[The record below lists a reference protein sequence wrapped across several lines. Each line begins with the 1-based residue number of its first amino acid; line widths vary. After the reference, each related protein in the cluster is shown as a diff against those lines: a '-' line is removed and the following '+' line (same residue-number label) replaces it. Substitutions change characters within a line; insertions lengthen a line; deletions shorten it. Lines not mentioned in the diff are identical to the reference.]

1 MTRKVHLASSL
12 LAGASMLTLASL
24 AYAQTPATAAMA
36 VQGATVLQDSQDS
49 EPEAEID
56 EGAQAVDD
64 IVVTG
69 SRIVRNGNNSPTPV
83 TVVSTQ
89 ELLTTTPSTVV
100 QALQELPVFSGGR
113 SPTTQPGNSSQ
124 NNSARVLNLR
134 NVGITRT
141 LVLFDGRRV
150 PPTSA
155 TGEVN
160 ADFVPSMLL
169 DRVDVVTGGAS
180 AVYGSDA
187 VAGVVNF
194 VTDRDYNGLK
204 IDGHYGVSRYGD
216 GEEYKFG
223 IAGGMDVL
231 GDRGHLMGS
240 YEYFNS
246 PGIFTK
252 LDREFGKLVYTV
264 QGAGTAANPYRLVQN
279 SRLNQTSFFGLIRS
293 GPLADRVFRTNG
305 VLSPFQH
312 GTPTGAS
319 TVESGGDGG
328 YFYNASLQSQ
338 YQSDLLYG
346 RFDYDLTDKVRFFA
360 QANYMQGHNNNNH
373 ETTDFRNVTMSSRNA
388 FLDPV
393 YQATMTPAQTF
404 TFSKLVTQAPPKSSE
419 TFNTS
424 HMAFAGFEGE
434 LGDWRWDISYVNSR
448 NEQATQNNSNP
459 NNMKLSAALDAV
471 KAADGSIV
479 CNVTLTNP
487 GLYPGCVPLNLFGP
501 TSESLAALDY
511 VLDVTRFVAT
521 TEMNNIG
528 GTITGSPFSL
538 PAGDFQTAFSFEW
551 RKLTYELVS
560 NAQPNPA
567 TCTGLRYNCGA
578 TTLIWQSNVRG
589 DRTPVSQT
597 VSEVAMEL
605 EAPVVRDLP
614 FMSEFTL
621 NGAVRYTD
629 YDTSGAVTTWKVG
642 GDWVVNDSLRFRAT
656 RSRDIRAPNLNDLYA
671 PRLVNPAGAT
681 DVHTGI
687 VGQSRF
693 ITDPN
698 PNLKPEEADTL
709 TVGMVLRPS
718 SIPRLSLSLDYYDI
732 EIGNAIVN
740 IQSQN
745 ITIQNICEASNGASS
760 FCALIERP
768 LPFSDRSAANFATA
782 FYSRPENAQTLTTK
796 GIDIE
801 ANYSVELWGGTLS
814 ARLFAAYQPELIT
827 VQFVGQKPQDSAGAA
842 GLPELRVTTFLKY
855 QIGDWSFDA
864 RNRWNSSTRYNS
876 DEALIYENDHLNA
889 YHTTNVTVSYDLN
902 KTNLFFTVS
911 NLFDRQPTP
920 YGAVGGPS
928 GVPGLF
934 GGFLPGEDTV
944 GRFFTAGFRYRF

>member
-1 MTRKVHLASSL
+1 MTRTIQFTASL
-12 LAGASMLTLASL
+12 LAGASALAIASSAL
-24 AYAQTPATAAMA
+24 AFAPAQDAAAATDQEPAQEDPNSTQ
-36 VQGATVLQDSQDS
+36 VEDV
-49 EPEAEID
+49 
-56 EGAQAVDD
+56 
-64 IVVTG
+64 VVTG
-69 SRIVRNGNNSPTPV
+69 SRIIRNGNNSPTPV

-169 DRVDVVTGGAS
+169 SRVDVVTGGAS

-194 VTDRDYNGLK
+194 VTDRNYNGLK
-204 IDGHYGVSRYGD
+204 VDAHYGISKYGD

-231 GDRGHLMGS
+231 GERGHLMGS

-246 PGIFTK
+246 PGIFSK
-252 LDREFGKLVYTV
+252 LDREFGQKVYTV
-264 QGAGTAANPYRLVQN
+264 QGAGTAANPYRMVQN
-279 SRLNQTSFFGLIRS
+279 SRLNQTSFYGLIRS
-293 GPLADRVFRTNG
+293 GPLADQVFRTNG

-312 GTPTGAS
+312 GVRTGAS

-346 RFDYDLTDKVRFFA
+346 RFDYDVTDKVRFFA
-360 QANYMQGHNNNNH
+360 QANYMEGHNYNNH

-388 FLDPV
+388 FLAPA
-393 YQATMTPAQTF
+393 YQSTMTPSQTF

-434 LGDWRWDISYVNSR
+434 LGRWRWDISYVNSR
-448 NEQATQNNSNP
+448 NEQATRNNANP

-471 KAADGSIV
+471 RAPDGSIV

-501 TSESLAALDY
+501 TSESMEALDY
-511 VLDVTRFVAT
+511 VLDVTGFVAT

-528 GTITGSPFSL
+528 GTIAGSPFSL
-538 PAGDFQTAFSFEW
+538 PAGEFQTAFSFEW
-551 RKLTYELVS
+551 RKLEYELTS
-560 NAQPNPA
+560 NAQPDPA
-567 TCTGLRYNCGA
+567 NCTGLRYNCA
-578 TTLIWQSNVRG
+578 ANTLLYQSNVRG

-605 EAPVVRDLP
+605 EAPIVRDLS
-614 FMSEFTL
+614 FAQDVTL

-656 RSRDIRAPNLNDLYA
+656 RSRDIRAPNLNDLFA
-671 PRLVNPAGAT
+671 PRLINPAGAT

-687 VGQSRF
+687 VGQSKF

-698 PNLKPEEADTL
+698 PNLQPEEADTL
-709 TVGMVLRPS
+709 TVGMVLRPT
-718 SIPRLSLSLDYYDI
+718 SIPRFSLSLDYYDI

-740 IQSQN
+740 IQGQN
-745 ITIQNICEASNGASS
+745 ITIQNICEASNGTSS

-796 GIDIE
+796 GVDIE
-801 ANYSVELWGGTLS
+801 ANYSFDLWGGTLS
-814 ARLFAAYQPELIT
+814 TRVFAAYQPELIT
-827 VQFVGQKPQDSAGAA
+827 VQFEGQKPQDAAGAA
-842 GLPELRVTTFLKY
+842 GLPEWRVTTFLKY
-855 QIGDWSFDA
+855 EIGNWSFDA
-864 RNRWNSSTRYNS
+864 RNRWNSSTRFNS
-876 DEALIYENDHLNA
+876 DESLVYENDHLPS

-902 KTNLFFTVS
+902 NTNLFFTVS
-911 NLFDRQPTP
+911 NVFDRQPTP

-934 GGFLPGEDTV
+934 GGFLPGEDTI
-944 GRFFTAGFRYRF
+944 GRFFTVGARARF